1 MPDIDC
7 GMAIRPLNRYLSECG
22 DTAKIYQT
30 GELCLLALVDVL
42 GHGAQARE
50 VAVQAEAWLDAH
62 YADELIPLLQGMHA
76 RLLGTRGAVA
86 ACCRFNRQ
94 LGTLEC
100 AGIGNIT
107 VKVIRDKSE
116 SLISRGG
123 VIGYQTISP
132 HIVQTLLK
140 PGDVLLMHS
149 DGIKSTVN
157 YATQPDLLVQTA
169 GNMADSILKMYGT
182 KTDDACCI
190 VMKYLR

>member
-1 MPDIDC
+1 MPDVDC

-30 GELCLLALVDVL
+30 GDTCHLVLVDVL
-42 GHGAQARE
+42 GHGSQARE
-50 VAVQAEAWLDAH
+50 VAELAESYLDAH
-62 YADELIPLLQGMHA
+62 YSDALIPLLQGLHVH
-76 RLLGTRGAVA
+76 LLGTRGAVA
-86 ACCRFNRQ
+86 ACCRFDRR
-94 LGTLEC
+94 LGTLKC

-132 HIVQTLLK
+132 HVIQTTLQ
-140 PGDVLLMHS
+140 PGNMLLMHS
-149 DGIKSTVN
+149 DGIKSTVS
-157 YATQPDLLVQTA
+157 YATQPDLLRLDA
-169 GNMADSILKMYGT
+169 AEMADAILKTYGT